1 MKDRP
6 DHTGMASDSDND
18 SSGKNTRGRASPA
31 APVLMNIPPHQGV
44 AGDPASPDRSHD
56 APPPSFALEDFLSG
70 SDARLRDLLA
80 FGMAAETGRPL
91 GPDGV
96 AGLRRQAEAEL
107 EAYAFRLLHNQAE
120 TIRRQAM
127 DEQIARLPR
136 GISFSGAVAANLA
149 ALVLGGVLLI
159 FAWLVAPDFFAE
171 LSAQLAQLLARFSV
185 GS

>member
-1 MKDRP
+1 M
-6 DHTGMASDSDND
+6 
-18 SSGKNTRGRASPA
+18 
-31 APVLMNIPPHQGV
+31 
-44 AGDPASPDRSHD
+44 
-56 APPPSFALEDFLSG
+56 
-70 SDARLRDLLA
+70 RDLLA
-80 FGMAAETGRPL
+80 FGMAVESGQPP

-96 AGLRRQAEAEL
+96 DSLRRKAEGEL

-136 GISFSGAVAANLA
+136 GISFSGAIAANLA
-149 ALVLGGVLLI
+149 ALVLGGVLLL

-171 LSAQLAQLLARFSV
+171 LSAQLAQLLARFTV